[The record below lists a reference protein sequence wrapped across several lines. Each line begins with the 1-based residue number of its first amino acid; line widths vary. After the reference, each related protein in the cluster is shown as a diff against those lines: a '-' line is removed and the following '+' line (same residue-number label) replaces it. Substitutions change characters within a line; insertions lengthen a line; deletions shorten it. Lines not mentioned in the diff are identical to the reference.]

1 LGARGRIFISYRRD
15 DAAGDA
21 RGVCE
26 RLERAFGKT
35 NVFMDVN
42 KMLAGQRFEHVLD
55 EALSQCDVLIAVIGP
70 RWMELLSDE
79 ARGSKRDFL
88 RDEIAAAL
96 QRKIVVIPVL
106 IGRKGNMPPLPK
118 PDDLPDDI
126 RDLVQY
132 QKHDI
137 AHESFESDAAQLTK
151 EIKMVLRGGRRQA
164 RPWPAIAI
172 LSAIGLLLM
181 VAVLGYWMNAI
192 PQVRPGGNSHQSR
205 PGTDGAMVTAQ
216 LKLEADRAAAEQS
229 ARKEAADQEATRK
242 KADEQARLAG
252 VTDCDRLAASPYDT
266 SRPSRVAGI
275 DLTKIDSS
283 AATPACDDAT
293 RRYPDVARFAFQAGR
308 AADAGKDYA
317 RAVSFYRVA
326 IEKGSLF
333 AMANLGLLYAN
344 GLGVAQDYAE
354 ARKWCEKGA
363 ELGEPGAMNCLGIL
377 YYRGWGVTQNYSE
390 ARSWYEKGSALG
402 DATATYNLGLIYE
415 RGRGVAIDREQARKL
430 YQKAA
435 DAGDEDAKERLKNL
449 K

>member
-26 RLERAFGKT
+26 RLERAFGKA

-42 KMLAGQRFEHVLD
+42 KMLAGQRFDLVLD
-55 EALSQCDVLIAVIGP
+55 EALSQCDVLIAVIGR

-79 ARGSKRDFL
+79 ARGSRRDLL

-106 IGRKGNMPPLPK
+106 IGRKGNMPPLPN
-118 PDDLPDDI
+118 PDELPDDI

-137 AHESFESDAAQLTK
+137 AHESFESDAAQLIK
-151 EIKMVLRGGRRQA
+151 EIKMVLRGRRRA
-164 RPWPAIAI
+164 RPWSAITI
-172 LSAIGLLLM
+172 PGVIGLLLI
-181 VAVLGYWMNAI
+181 VAVLGYWMDVI
-192 PQVRPGGNSHQSR
+192 PQVKPDWNSHQSR
-205 PGTDGAMVTAQ
+205 PGIDYATVTEQ
-216 LKLEADRAAAEQS
+216 LKLEADRAAAEES

-242 KADEQARLAG
+242 KADEQTRLAG

-266 SRPSRVAGI
+266 SRPSRVVGI
-275 DLTKIDSS
+275 DVAKIDPG
-283 AATPACDDAT
+283 AAMAACDDAT

-308 AADAGKDYA
+308 AAEAGKDYT
-317 RAVSFYRVA
+317 RAASFYRAA
-326 IEKGSLF
+326 IEKGSSF
-333 AMANLGLLYAN
+333 AMANLGLLYEY
-344 GLGVAQDYAE
+344 GRGVAQDYAE

-402 DATATYNLGLIYE
+402 DANATYNLGLIYE
-415 RGRGVAIDREQARKL
+415 RGRGVAIDREQAQKL

-435 DAGDEDAKERLKNL
+435 DAGSEEAKAGLKNF